1 MQRVLE
7 ATQPKK
13 KDSQAMQNNQTQFGR
28 WLRIGLTLL
37 GLVIIAVALLV
48 DVVMGGLSSGIGPL
62 QLIAALC
69 GLLLMIFPWLPLT
82 LVGRS
87 GLVLVSVLVMIV
99 LLEFTLSLA
108 GFKTEYHAPPNFD
121 PNTVVELEIERGRV
135 CDAERGCHWNVELM
149 RNCPVDS
156 VDRVCRV
163 NEYGLSSEHEFTADS
178 LPEDSYRILVL
189 GDSFTWGASADYGQG
204 WVDILER
211 ELQATT
217 PVIVWN
223 AAMPGTGTSQA
234 ILTARN
240 LLPIMQPDL
249 VILGFHSG
257 NDFADN
263 LYPYDR
269 FINVFA
275 ADGSSIPVQQY
286 SIGENGEPF
295 RETDAVIQY
304 RANGYT
310 VSSVSGMGARV
321 DELLRST
328 RLGTLLIGAYR
339 VATWHSYH
347 IPPTQALLEELQQL
361 VAASGSELHVVI
373 IPEEHDTL
381 NPGQKY
387 RAAVSVMDNVNIP
400 YIDTL
405 PVLAIADFQNENPD
419 NKHLNN
425 AGHVK
430 VGQVVVDYVQQ
441 LIDD

>member
-1 MQRVLE
+1 MK
-7 ATQPKK
+7 AI
-13 KDSQAMQNNQTQFGR
+13 QNNQGSLGR
-28 WLRIGLTLL
+28 WIRIGLTLL
-37 GLVIIAVALLV
+37 GLLIMAAALLV
-48 DVVMGGLSSGIGPL
+48 DVILGGLSSGIGPL

-69 GLLLMIFPWLPLT
+69 GLLLLIFPWLPLT

-99 LLEFTLSLA
+99 VLEFALSLA
-108 GFKTEYHAPPNFD
+108 GFKPEYHAPPNFD
-121 PNTVVELEIERGRV
+121 PNAAVELEIDPVRV

-149 RNCPVDS
+149 RNCAADS
-156 VDRVCRV
+156 LDRVCRI

-189 GDSFTWGASADYGQG
+189 GDSFTWGAAADYGQG

-211 ELQATT
+211 VLQAAT

-223 AAMPGTGTSQA
+223 AAMPGTGTNQA
-234 ILTARN
+234 LLTARN
-240 LLPIMQPDL
+240 LLPLMQPDL

-269 FINVFA
+269 FINVIA

-286 SIGENGEPF
+286 SIGAKGEPF
-295 RETDAVIQY
+295 RETAAVINY

-310 VSSVSGMGARV
+310 VSSVSGIGARV
-321 DELLRST
+321 DALLRST

-339 VATWHSYH
+339 VATWDSYH
-347 IPPTQALLEELQQL
+347 IPSTQAPLEELNQL
-361 VAASGSELHVVI
+361 VMASGSELHVVI
-373 IPEEHDTL
+373 IPEESDTV

-387 RAAVSVMDNVNIP
+387 QAAVTVLENTSIP
-400 YIDTL
+400 SIDTL
-405 PVLAIADFQNENPD
+405 PVLAIADFQNANPG

-425 AGHVK
+425 AGHGK
-430 VGQVVVDYVQQ
+430 VGQVVVDYVQAM
-441 LIDD
+441 LE

>member
-1 MQRVLE
+1 MPTCAVD
-7 ATQPKK
+7 AP
-13 KDSQAMQNNQTQFGR
+13 D
-28 WLRIGLTLL
+28 RI
-37 GLVIIAVALLV
+37 
-48 DVVMGGLSSGIGPL
+48 
-62 QLIAALC
+62 
-69 GLLLMIFPWLPLT
+69 
-82 LVGRS
+82 
-87 GLVLVSVLVMIV
+87 
-99 LLEFTLSLA
+99 
-108 GFKTEYHAPPNFD
+108 
-121 PNTVVELEIERGRV
+121 
-135 CDAERGCHWNVELM
+135 
-149 RNCPVDS
+149 
-156 VDRVCRV
+156 CRV
-163 NEYGLSSEHEFTADS
+163 NQYGLSSEYEFTADS

-211 ELQATT
+211 ELQAAS

-234 ILTARN
+234 MLTARN

-269 FINVFA
+269 FINVIA

-286 SIGENGEPF
+286 SIGANGEPL

-310 VSSVSGMGARV
+310 VSSVSGIGAKV

-339 VATWHSYH
+339 VATWNSYN
-347 IPPTQALLEELQQL
+347 IPPTQALLEELNQL
-361 VAASGSELHVVI
+361 VTASGSELHVVI
-373 IPEEHDTL
+373 IPEERDTVT
-381 NPGQKY
+381 PGQKY
-387 RAAVSVMDNVNIP
+387 QAAVTVLENANIP
-400 YIDTL
+400 YVDTL
-405 PVLAIADFQNENPD
+405 PVLAIADFQNENPG

-425 AGHVK
+425 AGHSK
-430 VGQVVVDYVQQ
+430 VGQVAVDYVQQ
-441 LIDD
+441 LRE

>member
-1 MQRVLE
+1 ME
-7 ATQPKK
+7 KI
-13 KDSQAMQNNQTQFGR
+13 QNNRRSFGR

-37 GLVIIAVALLV
+37 GLAIIAAALLV
-48 DVVMGGLSSGIGPL
+48 DVIMSGLSSGIGPL

-69 GLLLMIFPWLPLT
+69 GLLLMIFPWLPLSI
-82 LVGRS
+82 VGRG

-99 LLEFTLSLA
+99 LLEVALSLA
-108 GFKTEYHAPPNFD
+108 GFKAEYHAPPNFD
-121 PNTVVELEIERGRV
+121 PNAAVELELDPVRV
-135 CDAERGCHWNVELM
+135 CAAEHGCHWNVELM
-149 RNCPVDS
+149 RNCAADS
-156 VDRVCRV
+156 LDRVCRI
-163 NEYGLSSEHEFTADS
+163 NEYGLSSEHEFTVDS

-211 ELQATT
+211 ELEAAT

-240 LLPIMQPDL
+240 LLPLMQPDL

-269 FINVFA
+269 FINVIA
-275 ADGSSIPVQQY
+275 ADGSSTPVQQY
-286 SIGENGEPF
+286 SIGANGEPF
-295 RETDAVIQY
+295 RETDAVINY

-310 VSSVSGMGARV
+310 VSSVSGIGARV
-321 DELLRST
+321 DALLRST

-339 VATWHSYH
+339 VATWNSYN
-347 IPPTQALLEELQQL
+347 IPPTQALLEDLQQL
-361 VAASGSELHVVI
+361 VAENGSELHVVI
-373 IPEEHDTL
+373 IPEESDTVT
-381 NPGQKY
+381 PGQKY
-387 RAAVSVMDNVNIP
+387 EATVTVLENSSIP
-400 YIDTL
+400 YVDTL

-425 AGHVK
+425 AGHGK

-441 LIDD
+441 LIVP

>member
-1 MQRVLE
+1 MKQ
-7 ATQPKK
+7 
-13 KDSQAMQNNQTQFGR
+13 SQNNRR
-28 WLRIGLTLL
+28 WIRIGVTLL
-37 GLVIIAVALLV
+37 GLVIIVAALLV

-82 LVGRS
+82 LVGRG
-87 GLVLVSVLVMIV
+87 GLILVSVLVMIV
-99 LLEFTLSLA
+99 VLEVALSLA
-108 GFKTEYHAPPNFD
+108 GFKAEYHAPPNFD
-121 PNTVVELEIERGRV
+121 PNAAVELKIDPVRI

-149 RNCPVDS
+149 PTCPADAP
-156 VDRVCRV
+156 DRICRV
-163 NEYGLSSEHEFTADS
+163 NEYGMSSEHEFTADS

-211 ELQATT
+211 ELQAAE

-234 ILTARN
+234 MLTARN

-269 FINVFA
+269 FINVIA
-275 ADGSSIPVQQY
+275 ADGSSVPVQQY
-286 SIGENGEPF
+286 SIGANGEPL
-295 RETDAVIQY
+295 RETNAVIQY

-310 VSSVSGMGARV
+310 VSSVSGIGARV
-321 DELLRST
+321 DALLRRT

-339 VATWHSYH
+339 VATWDSYN
-347 IPPTQALLEELQQL
+347 IPPTQVLLADLNQL
-361 VAASGSELHVVI
+361 VSESDSELHVVI
-373 IPEEHDTL
+373 IPEERDTL

-387 RAAVSVMDNVNIP
+387 EATVTVLENANIP
-400 YIDTL
+400 YVDTL
-405 PVLAIADFQNENPD
+405 PVLAIADFQNENPG

-425 AGHVK
+425 AGHGK

-441 LIDD
+441 LMQ